1 MKRSIVTRLVAIAIL
16 GSAAIAGTGLALAGG
31 ERPAPRPVFHPAAH
45 AVVPAAKPLPKPIP
59 APAEPHATGYAIKR
73 ILPIDGPMKQG
84 DWHWDESDIPAGPGI
99 IIVTVD
105 LAARTLSVF
114 RDGYEIGA
122 TVIAFG
128 TDDRPTPLGV
138 FPVTQKDEHHVS
150 NLYDAPMPYM
160 LRMTNDGISIHG
172 SKVGDEDTTWYTH
185 GCVGVPLPFAKRLF
199 AAVRLG
205 DRVIVSRGETL
216 KLGSAITA
224 G

>member
-1 MKRSIVTRLVAIAIL
+1 MRGALPRLVAMLIL
-16 GSAAIAGTGLALAGG
+16 GGVVVTGVGLALAGSRRPPAAAPAPPRKQPVAIVRAPVV
-31 ERPAPRPVFHPAAH
+31 RPAP
-45 AVVPAAKPLPKPIP
+45 AKP
-59 APAEPHATGYAIKR
+59 APVESGYVVKR
-73 ILPIDGPMKQG
+73 VLPIEGVMKQG
-84 DWHWDESDIPAGPGI
+84 DWHWDESNIPPGPGAI
-99 IIVTVD
+99 VVTVD

-128 TDDRPTPLGV
+128 AEEKPTPLGI

-172 SKVGDEDTTWYTH
+172 SKVGDDRVTYVTH

-199 AAVRLG
+199 GVVRLG
-205 DRVIVSRGETL
+205 DRVIVSRGEML

-224 G
+224 A